1 MKEYLSYQYVKLPR
15 VVYDIPYNV
24 VEKRIEPLR
33 GRDIKK
39 KHEIARPSMS
49 SICASFSG
57 LRFSDFRRSFSI
69 LETFALA
76 ADIQATL
83 FL

>member
-1 MKEYLSYQYVKLPR
+1 MIFRITWLKNESNLYE
-15 VVYDIPYNV
+15 VVI
-24 VEKRIEPLR
+24 L
-33 GRDIKK
+33 KK
-39 KHEIARPSMS
+39 KHEIARSSMS

-69 LETFALA
+69 SETFALA